1 MGTEGGDTD
10 VLMETAS
17 PESPHSLS
25 WLYPANHL
33 QLLADSSPVPSPM
46 WSIGSCYMPPS
57 HNSSPHSGMSATAG
71 EHGPGGAHPR
81 GPSGT
86 PAHSGSQRPG
96 GTGPHGRGG
105 PGPGRPGG
113 RGEPHARRGGR
124 RRRPRHRYRPYKPT
138 ISHCCLCTVGRCV
151 LQCSLET
158 RPLPSAA
165 FSKVFFSG

>member
-17 PESPHSLS
+17 PESPHSSS

-57 HNSSPHSGMSATAG
+57 RNSSPPHSGMSATAG

-86 PAHSGSQRPG
+86 PARSGPQRPG
-96 GTGPHGRGG
+96 GTGPHGPGG
-105 PGPGRPGG
+105 PGPGGPGG
-113 RGEPHARRGGR
+113 PAAGGPGGPGEVGDAVGHAAATG
-124 RRRPRHRYRPYKPT
+124 PT
-138 ISHCCLCTVGRCV
+138 N
-151 LQCSLET
+151 
-158 RPLPSAA
+158 PP
-165 FSKVFFSG
+165 